1 MIDQVLNTVIGLLNN
16 HIGTAEPDVMLGNL
30 SMVDS
35 AQPGS
40 ESNITDRVV
49 VSVVNIQQE
58 STLRNMAA
66 NRQIFDNSGLPQGVA
81 RNPGIFLNVYLL
93 IGANKEQYNIGLQR
107 ISQVISFF
115 QRNSIFNESQI
126 PNLSDFGLDKIIFDL
141 HSTNFEELNQ
151 LWGIMGGKYIP
162 SVVYKMR
169 LAYFDSIEEGM
180 EIPLVRTIDAQ
191 FNNKPLSHG

>member
-1 MIDQVLNTVIGLLNN
+1 MIDQVLHTVIVLLND
-16 HIGTAEPDVMLGNL
+16 HIGTSEPDVMLGNL

-35 AQPGS
+35 TLGEGENSIA
-40 ESNITDRVV
+40 DRVV

-66 NRQIFDNSGLPQGVA
+66 NRQIFDNSGLPRGVA
-81 RNPGIFLNVYLL
+81 RNPGIFLNIYLL
-93 IGANKEQYNIGLQR
+93 IGANKTQYNIGLQR

-115 QRNSIFNESQI
+115 QRNSIFTVSEI
-126 PNLSDFGLDKIIFDL
+126 PNLPDFGLEKIIFDL

-151 LWGIMGGKYIP
+151 LWGIMAGKYIP

-169 LAYFDSIEEGM
+169 LAYIDSMDEGM
-180 EIPLVRTIDAQ
+180 EIPLVKTIDAQ
-191 FNNKPLSHG
+191 FNNKTL

>member
-1 MIDQVLNTVIGLLNN
+1 MIDQVLSTLITLLND
-16 HIGTAEPDVMLGNL
+16 HIGSVEPDVILGNL
-30 SMVDS
+30 SMADS
-35 AQPGS
+35 AQVDS
-40 ESNITDRVV
+40 ENSIADRVV

-66 NRQIFDNSGLPQGVA
+66 NRQIFDNVGLPRGVA
-81 RNPGIFLNVYLL
+81 KNPGIFLNIYVL
-93 IGANKEQYNIGLQR
+93 IGANKLQYNIGLQR

-115 QRNSIFNESQI
+115 QRKSIFTVAEI
-126 PNLSDFGLDKIIFDL
+126 PNLPDLGLDKIIFDL

-169 LAYFDSIEEGM
+169 LAYIDSMEEGM
-180 EIPLVRTIDAQ
+180 EIPLVKTIDAQ
-191 FNNKPLSHG
+191 FNNKSR

>member
-1 MIDQVLNTVIGLLNN
+1 MIDQVLNTVIVLLNA

-35 AQPGS
+35 AQAGS

-66 NRQIFDNSGLPQGVA
+66 NRQIFDNSGLPRGVA
-81 RNPGIFLNVYLL
+81 RNPGIFLNIYLL

-107 ISQVISFF
+107 ISQVIAFF
-115 QRNSIFNESQI
+115 QRNSIFTVSEI
-126 PNLSDFGLDKIIFDL
+126 PTLPDYGLDKILFDL

-169 LAYFDSIEEGM
+169 LAYIDSLEEGM
-180 EIPLVRTIDAQ
+180 EIPLVKSIDAQ
-191 FNNKPLSHG
+191 FNNIPR

>member
-1 MIDQVLNTVIGLLNN
+1 MIDQVLNTVIVLLND

-35 AQPGS
+35 AQAGS
-40 ESNITDRVV
+40 ESSITDRVV

-66 NRQIFDNSGLPQGVA
+66 NRQIFDNAGLPRGVA
-81 RNPGIFLNVYLL
+81 RNPGIFLNIYLL
-93 IGANKEQYNIGLQR
+93 IGANKEAYNIGLQR

-115 QRNSIFNESQI
+115 QRNSIFTVAEI
-126 PNLSDFGLDKIIFDL
+126 PNLPEFGLDKIMLDL
-141 HSTNFEELNQ
+141 HSTNIEELNQ

-169 LAYFDSIEEGM
+169 LAYIDSFEEGM
-180 EIPLVRTIDAQ
+180 EIPLVKTIDGQ
-191 FNNKPLSHG
+191 FNNKIR

>member
-1 MIDQVLNTVIGLLNN
+1 MIDQVLNTVIVLLND
-16 HIGTAEPDVMLGNL
+16 HIGTSEPDVMLGNL

-35 AQPGS
+35 TLGEGENSIA
-40 ESNITDRVV
+40 DRVV

-66 NRQIFDNSGLPQGVA
+66 NRQIFDNSGLPRGVA
-81 RNPGIFLNVYLL
+81 RNPGIFLNIYLL
-93 IGANKEQYNIGLQR
+93 IGANKTQYNIGLQR

-115 QRNSIFNESQI
+115 QRNSIFTVSEI
-126 PNLSDFGLDKIIFDL
+126 PNLPDFGLEKIIFDL

-169 LAYFDSIEEGM
+169 LAYIDSMDEGM
-180 EIPLVRTIDAQ
+180 EIPFGKTSDAQ
-191 FNNKPLSHG
+191 FNNKTL

>member
-1 MIDQVLNTVIGLLNN
+1 MIDQVLNTVIVLLND
-16 HIGTAEPDVMLGNL
+16 HIGTSAPDVILGNL

-35 AQPGS
+35 VQVDS
-40 ESNITDRVV
+40 ENSIADRVV
-49 VSVVNIQQE
+49 LSVVNIQQE

-66 NRQIFDNSGLPQGVA
+66 NRQIFDNSGLPRGVA
-81 RNPGIFLNVYLL
+81 RNPGIFLNIYLL
-93 IGANKEQYNIGLQR
+93 IGANKSQYNIGLQR

-115 QRNSIFNESQI
+115 QRNSIFTVSEI
-126 PNLSDFGLDKIIFDL
+126 PNLPDFGLEKIIFDL

-169 LAYFDSIEEGM
+169 LAYIDSIEEGM
-180 EIPLVRTIDAQ
+180 EIPLVKTIDAQ
-191 FNNKPLSHG
+191 FNNKTL